1 MEKIAFYIVAFL
13 LVTSLSFG
21 QIQNGT
27 VNGWY
32 VADTLNVWEASSRI
46 ITSGGATQ
54 DTNGDNYQ
62 VFRLKVYDSGK
73 PASVDFEKMIPKME
87 TPRGFIWYR
96 SIEIILP
103 KPGTMASYEF
113 AVGDGDNFY
122 HLPGAGN
129 LWNDPP
135 GFLES
140 SGYFQGVLPDSI
152 DRMRLRIFPG
162 PLGDPVRILEFG
174 FDFLR
179 GIKNDEFGTYFLIDS
194 FEDTTIVGIEDESS
208 LPSNFRLFQNY
219 PNPFNPETKIRFE
232 LSSKNFIKL
241 QVFDILGRELTTLV
255 NEEKY
260 PGGYEVIFNASNFSS
275 GTYFF
280 RLQTYR
286 YSLVRKMV
294 YLK

>member
-1 MEKIAFYIVAFL
+1 MTDWEKIVF
-13 LVTSLSFG
+13 
-21 QIQNGT
+21 

-46 ITSGGATQ
+46 ITSGGAPQ

-73 PASVDFEKMIPKME
+73 PSYVEFEKMIPKME

-113 AVGDGDNFY
+113 SVGDGDNFY

-162 PLGDPVRILEFG
+162 PLGDPVRIVDFG

-194 FEDTTIVGIEDESS
+194 FEDTTIVGIEDEFN
-208 LPSNFRLFQNY
+208 LPESFTLFQNY
-219 PNPFNPETKIRFE
+219 PNPFNPTTSIRYSV
-232 LSSKNFIKL
+232 LSSTYVNL
-241 QVFDILGRELTTLV
+241 TVYNVLGQEIQTLV

-260 PGGYEVIFNASNFSS
+260 PGMYEVVFDASHLSS
-275 GTYFF
+275 GMYLY
-280 RLQTYR
+280 RLTIGQYTETK
-286 YSLVRKMV
+286 KMI
-294 YLK
+294 LQK